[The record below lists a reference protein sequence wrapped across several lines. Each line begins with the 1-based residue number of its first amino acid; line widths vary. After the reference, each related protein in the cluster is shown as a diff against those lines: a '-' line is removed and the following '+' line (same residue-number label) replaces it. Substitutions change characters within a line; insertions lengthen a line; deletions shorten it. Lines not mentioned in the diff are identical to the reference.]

1 MTWPS
6 STCAPSPL
14 HPPPSTPLHCPRLPM
29 ETLWKWREAK
39 KLLAP
44 QTTFSSHCLPCTA
57 YQPTGSA
64 GKQSVD
70 ECRSEYKHTGW
81 GDYIYAGHLLNLH
94 VLGVCNKLTP
104 ACWYSR
110 SHFTKYRS
118 LIFICI
124 FFVIIQLLVI
134 CAYSWKPHE
143 TWSWKFVATKHFI
156 FYQTL
161 SRLLFWTT
169 WFFPVG

>member
-29 ETLWKWREAK
+29 ETLWKRGEAK

-44 QTTFSSHCLPCTA
+44 QTTFSSRCSPCTA

-64 GKQSVD
+64 GKHSVD

-81 GDYIYAGHLLNLH
+81 SDYIYAGHLLKLH

-104 ACWYSR
+104 AHWYSR
-110 SHFTKYRS
+110 SHFTKYKF
-118 LIFICI
+118 LIWIKFSI

-134 CAYSWKPHE
+134 CSYSWKPHE
-143 TWSWKFVATKHFI
+143 TWS
-156 FYQTL
+156 
-161 SRLLFWTT
+161 LLQQNILFSAKPYPGCC
-169 WFFPVG
+169 FEQLYSFL